1 MATMK
6 DIARIAQVSTS
17 TVSHVINNTGY
28 VSDAMRERI
37 MKVVKELNYRP
48 SVLARS
54 LKIKQTKTLGMLVTA
69 TNNPFFAE
77 VVSGVEQYCNQHDY
91 NLIISS
97 LDGNEERLEQNIQ
110 TLIQKQVDGLLL
122 MYSDSRH
129 SFLKQLDVALPMVI
143 MDWWPTALSADK
155 IYENSELG
163 AYLATK
169 CLIEQGHKEIAII
182 TGNLNKSLAQNRLQG
197 YKKALNEHQLAIR
210 DEWIIESHFD
220 FEGGVE
226 GMKKLL
232 QAGKRPTA
240 VFACSDTIAVGV
252 YQVAWQNGLRIPQDL
267 SVIGYDDITLAQ
279 YLAPPLTTI
288 HQPKAELGKLAV
300 ETLLERIKNP
310 HKSEQSILLEPKLIW
325 RDSIQSYPA
334 KP

>member
-28 VSDAMRERI
+28 VSEAMRTKI
-37 MKVVKELNYRP
+37 MKVVNELNYTP
-48 SVLARS
+48 SALARS
-54 LKIKQTKTLGMLVTA
+54 LKVKQTNTLGMLVTA

-77 VVSGVEQYCNQHDY
+77 VVSGVEQYCNQHHY

-97 LDGNEERLEQNIQ
+97 IDGNEVRLTQNIQ
-110 TLIQKQVDGLLL
+110 TLLQKQVDGLLL

-129 SFLKQLDVALPMVI
+129 SLLEQLNITLPMVV
-143 MDWWPTALSADK
+143 MDWWPTAVNADK

-169 CLIEQGHKEIAII
+169 SLIEKGHRKIAII
-182 TGNLNKSLAQNRLQG
+182 TGNLEKSLAQNRLQG
-197 YKKALNEHQLAIR
+197 YKNALAEAQIAVNP
-210 DEWIIESHFD
+210 EWIIESHFD
-220 FEGGVE
+220 FEGGIE
-226 GMKKLL
+226 GMQKLL
-232 QAGKRPTA
+232 QATERPTA

-252 YQVAWQNGLRIPQDL
+252 YQVAWQKGLRIPQDL
-267 SVIGYDDITLAQ
+267 SVIGYDNITLAQ
-279 YLAPPLTTI
+279 YLTPPLTTI
-288 HQPKAELGKLAV
+288 HQPKAELGRLAV

-310 HKSEQSILLEPKLIW
+310 TKSVQSIVLEPKIVW
-325 RDSIQSYPA
+325 RGSVTLVP
-334 KP
+334 

>member
-28 VSDAMRERI
+28 VSEAMRARV
-37 MKVVKELNYRP
+37 MNVVESLNYRP
-48 SVLARS
+48 SALARS
-54 LKIKQTKTLGMLVTA
+54 LKVKQTNTLGMLVSA

-77 VVSGVEQYCNQHDY
+77 VVSGVEQYCNQHQY

-97 LDGNEERLEQNIQ
+97 IDGAENRLEQNIQ

-122 MYSDSRH
+122 MYSDSQYAD
-129 SFLKQLDVALPMVI
+129 LKQLNISLPVVV
-143 MDWWPTALSADK
+143 MDWWPTALNADK

-163 AYLATK
+163 AYLATQY
-169 CLIEQGHKEIAII
+169 LIQQGHREIAII
-182 TGNLNKSLAQNRLQG
+182 TGNLQKSLAQNRLQG
-197 YKKALNEHQLAIR
+197 YKKALQEAQLPLNP
-210 DEWIIESHFD
+210 EWIIESHFD
-220 FEGGVE
+220 FEGGVI

-232 QAGKRPTA
+232 QAKKRPSA

-252 YQVAWQNGLRIPQDL
+252 YQVAWQQGLNIPQDL
-267 SVIGYDDITLAQ
+267 SVIGYDDIMLAQ
-279 YLAPPLTTI
+279 YLSPPLSTI

-300 ETLLERIKNP
+300 ETLLKRIKTP
-310 HKSEQSILLEPKLIW
+310 EKPYQSLLLGPKLVV
-325 RDSIQSYPA
+325 RESIG
-334 KP
+334 KR

>member
-28 VSDAMRERI
+28 VSEAMRARV
-37 MKVVKELNYRP
+37 MNVVESLNYRP
-48 SVLARS
+48 SALARS
-54 LKIKQTKTLGMLVTA
+54 LKVKQTNTLGMLVSA

-77 VVSGVEQYCNQHDY
+77 VVSGVEQYCNQHQY

-97 LDGNEERLEQNIQ
+97 IDGAENRLEQNIQ

-122 MYSDSRH
+122 MYSDSQYAD
-129 SFLKQLDVALPMVI
+129 LKQLNISLPVVV
-143 MDWWPTALSADK
+143 MDWWPTALNADK

-163 AYLATK
+163 AYLATQY
-169 CLIEQGHKEIAII
+169 LIQQGHREIAII
-182 TGNLNKSLAQNRLQG
+182 TGNLQKSLAQNRLQG
-197 YKKALNEHQLAIR
+197 YKKALQEAQLPLNP
-210 DEWIIESHFD
+210 EWIIESHFD
-220 FEGGVE
+220 FEGGVI

-232 QAGKRPTA
+232 QAKKRPSA

-252 YQVAWQNGLRIPQDL
+252 YQVAWQQGLNIPQDL
-267 SVIGYDDITLAQ
+267 SVIGYDDIMLAQ
-279 YLAPPLTTI
+279 YLSPPLSTI

-300 ETLLERIKNP
+300 ETLLKRIKTP
-310 HKSEQSILLEPKLIW
+310 EKPYQSLLLEPKLVV
-325 RDSIQSYPA
+325 RESID
-334 KP
+334 KR